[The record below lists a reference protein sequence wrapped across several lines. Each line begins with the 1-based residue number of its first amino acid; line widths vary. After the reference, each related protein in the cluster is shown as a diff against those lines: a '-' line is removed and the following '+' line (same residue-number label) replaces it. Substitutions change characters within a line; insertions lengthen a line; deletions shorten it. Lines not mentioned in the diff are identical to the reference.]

1 MHQHEK
7 MINLFRRL
15 TGNPAAAPGFAIFYA
30 CQRIA
35 AGLIATAV
43 SLGLCPMA
51 AAQLTGSIS
60 PQAAVGLDTI
70 YYQYTVQLWAGLAV
84 LILVIALTAHL
95 IRTQAKLARSFWQAR
110 QITQQLKQSTD
121 KLTYMIATSPTVL
134 FAMRVNKDRLS
145 THWISDNLTRITG
158 YTLEEA
164 LAPLWWKQHLD
175 ADERERMLMESKA
188 LFSGKHLTYE
198 YRFIH
203 KNGQVMWIQDEQQ
216 LVCDESGK
224 PTEVLSAWTDITE
237 RKLEEI
243 NLRIAATAFE
253 TKEGIIITDKNNRI
267 IRVNSSFTRL
277 TGYSTEEAIGPRT
290 VKFRPP

>member
-188 LFSGKHLTYE
+188 LFSGKHLTY
-198 YRFIH
+198 
-203 KNGQVMWIQDEQQ
+203 
-216 LVCDESGK
+216 
-224 PTEVLSAWTDITE
+224 
-237 RKLEEI
+237 
-243 NLRIAATAFE
+243 
-253 TKEGIIITDKNNRI
+253 
-267 IRVNSSFTRL
+267 
-277 TGYSTEEAIGPRT
+277 
-290 VKFRPP
+290 